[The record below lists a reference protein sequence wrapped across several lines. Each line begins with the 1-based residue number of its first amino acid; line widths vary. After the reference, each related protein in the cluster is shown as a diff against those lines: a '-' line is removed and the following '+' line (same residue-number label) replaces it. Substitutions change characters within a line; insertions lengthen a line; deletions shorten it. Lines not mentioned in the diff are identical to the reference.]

1 MVQITPL
8 LQLLVAVAQ
17 APPASVARDVSP
29 NALAVRQVNTSDLPS
44 QCQTK
49 CQVVNT
55 ISDCGTSLSC
65 ICASSIGTQLQSCM
79 SCLVAAEPS
88 ASTDANSAIDSWNE
102 ACGGS
107 LTLTGGSTSTSTT
120 AASSSTSAA
129 SSTATSGGSSPGI
142 TKTGNAV
149 GMKTAI
155 GALGLVV
162 SIACGIIIL

>member
-44 QCQTK
+44 QCQTS

-55 ISDCGTSLSC
+55 ISDCGSSLSC
-65 ICASSIGTQLQSCM
+65 ICASTIGTQLQSCM
-79 SCLVAAEPS
+79 SCLVSAEPS
-88 ASTDANSAIDSWNE
+88 ASTDANSAISSWNE

-107 LTLTGGSTSTSTT
+107 LT
-120 AASSSTSAA
+120 
-129 SSTATSGGSSPGI
+129 
-142 TKTGNAV
+142 V
-149 GMKTAI
+149 R
-155 GALGLVV
+155 
-162 SIACGIIIL
+162 

>member
-8 LQLLVAVAQ
+8 LQLLAAVAQ
-17 APPASVARDVSP
+17 APPASVVRDVSP

-44 QCQTK
+44 QCQNT

-55 ISDCGTSLSC
+55 ITNCGSSLSC
-65 ICASSIGTQLQSCM
+65 VCASTIGTQLQSCM
-79 SCLVAAEPS
+79 SCLVSAEPS
-88 ASTDANSAIDSWNE
+88 ASTDANSAMNSWDE

-107 LTLTGGSTSTSTT
+107 LTLTSGSTSTSTT
-120 AASSSTSAA
+120 ATS
-129 SSTATSGGSSPGI
+129 SSTATSSTTTSGGSGPGI
-142 TKTGNAV
+142 AKTGNAV